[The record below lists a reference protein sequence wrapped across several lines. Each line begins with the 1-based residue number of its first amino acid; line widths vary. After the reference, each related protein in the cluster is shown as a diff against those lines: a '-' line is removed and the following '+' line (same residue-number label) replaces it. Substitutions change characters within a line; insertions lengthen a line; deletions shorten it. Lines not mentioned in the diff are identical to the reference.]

1 MSTTDV
7 WMYVIVFVLYFALNI
22 VGTIYYTKLKNK
34 DHKSVGLLSVLLGWC
49 FMPFINLYSPIMYE
63 SE

>member
-1 MSTTDV
+1 MSSTDV
-7 WMYVIVFVLYFALNI
+7 WMYVIVFVIYFALNI

-49 FMPFINLYSPIMYE
+49 FMPFINLYSPIIH
-63 SE
+63 